1 MYHHVTFL
9 LWITFVQ
16 EWMKEETVMHDRNIR
31 VFVPTN
37 SAQRGRIGQGYGRYG
52 NTPSDGGSVLPAEGQ
67 VGLLESGCLHDVAY
81 VISNY
86 ECV

>member
-1 MYHHVTFL
+1 
-9 LWITFVQ
+9 
-16 EWMKEETVMHDRNIR
+16 MKEETVMHDRNIR

-37 SAQRGRIGQGYGRYG
+37 SARRGRIGQGWGYGRYG
-52 NTPSDGGSVLPAEGQ
+52 NTPSDGGTVLSAEGQ
-67 VGLLESGCLHDVAY
+67 VGLLESGFLHDVAY